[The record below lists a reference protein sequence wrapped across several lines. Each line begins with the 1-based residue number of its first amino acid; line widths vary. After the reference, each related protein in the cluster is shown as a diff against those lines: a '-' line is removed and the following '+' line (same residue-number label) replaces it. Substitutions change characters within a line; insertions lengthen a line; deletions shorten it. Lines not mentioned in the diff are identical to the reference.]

1 MKLTWSPL
9 ARERV
14 SEIAEYIAQDKPTA
28 AEKWVNKIFNLVGR
42 LSEFPESG
50 RVVPEMNN
58 KMFREIIS
66 GNYRIIYKHEKST
79 LLILTVRHGKHCSM
93 GSDSLIIGN
102 YWCILNA
109 IPAIGFFVWRVCPDL
124 ICPVALSMLSS
135 AVTTVRISSMQ
146 KMTIVFT

>member
-9 ARERV
+9 AIERV

-28 AEKWVNKIFNLVGR
+28 AEKWVDKIFNLVER

-66 GNYRIIYKHEKST
+66 GNYHVIYKHEKAEI
-79 LLILTVRHGKHCSM
+79 LILTVRHGKQ
-93 GSDSLIIGN
+93 
-102 YWCILNA
+102 IL
-109 IPAIGFFVWRVCPDL
+109 
-124 ICPVALSMLSS
+124 PVEEIKA
-135 AVTTVRISSMQ
+135 
-146 KMTIVFT
+146 